1 MIISTLLGWAHDP
14 SSMGRPGGTPGG
26 ARSAMPAAPGLARF
40 ALALAAAFVIAGC
53 GGATPKL
60 PRLAPDAVVLAFGDS
75 LTFGTGT
82 TPDNS
87 YPAALER
94 KIGRKVV
101 AAGIPGEVSA
111 SGLAR
116 LPEVLDAVKPA
127 LLILCHGGNDMLRK
141 LPAKEAAANL
151 RAMVSLARSRGM
163 AVVLLGVPSPGLFL
177 STADHYDEIAKDM
190 KLAYEGKA
198 IASIL
203 SDTAL
208 KADAI
213 HPNAQGYQRLA
224 DAVAEVLKR
233 GGAI

>member
-1 MIISTLLGWAHDP
+1 MQTAAGLTRFLL
-14 SSMGRPGGTPGG
+14 
-26 ARSAMPAAPGLARF
+26 
-40 ALALAAAFVIAGC
+40 ALALVFVIAGC
-53 GGATPKL
+53 GGSTPKL

-87 YPAALER
+87 YPAVLER

-101 AAGIPGEVSA
+101 AAGVPGEVSA

-116 LPEVLDAVKPA
+116 LPQVLDDVKPK

-141 LPAKEAAANL
+141 LSPKDAAANI
-151 RAMVSLARSRGM
+151 RAMVTLARSRGM
-163 AVVLLGVPSPGLFL
+163 EVVLLGVPSPGLFL

-203 SDTAL
+203 SDTSL
-208 KADAI
+208 KADAV

-224 DAVAEVLKR
+224 DAVAEVLKK

>member
-1 MIISTLLGWAHDP
+1 MIILSLWTGPA
-14 SSMGRPGGTPGG
+14 SSVSGSPGVGLHGKRLVACT
-26 ARSAMPAAPGLARF
+26 AALVTRF
-40 ALALAAAFVIAGC
+40 AIMLAVVLVIAGC
-53 GGATPKL
+53 GGSTPKL

-87 YPAALER
+87 YPAALAR
-94 KIGRKVV
+94 KTGLKVV

-111 SGLAR
+111 AGLAR
-116 LPEVLDAVKPA
+116 LPEVLDEVKPK

-141 LPAKEAAANL
+141 LSVKEAAANI

-163 AVVLLGVPSPGLFL
+163 EVVLLGVPSPGLLL
-177 STADHYDEIAKDM
+177 STADHYDEIAKEM
-190 KLAYEGKA
+190 KVAYDGRT

-208 KADAI
+208 KADAV

-224 DAVAEVLKR
+224 DAVAEVLKK

>member
-1 MIISTLLGWAHDP
+1 MIITTRWGRAPAPAST
-14 SSMGRPGGTPGG
+14 GRTGG
-26 ARSAMPAAPGLARF
+26 ARWAIQAAGGFTRFVSAL
-40 ALALAAAFVIAGC
+40 LALSVAFVIAGC
-53 GGATPKL
+53 GGSTPKL

-87 YPAALER
+87 YPAVLER

-101 AAGIPGEVSA
+101 AAGVPGEVSA

-116 LPEVLDAVKPA
+116 LPQVLDDVKPK

-141 LPAKEAAANL
+141 LSPKEAAANI
-151 RAMVSLARSRGM
+151 RAMVTLARSRGM
-163 AVVLLGVPSPGLFL
+163 EVVLLGVPSPGLFL

-203 SDTAL
+203 SDTSL
-208 KADAI
+208 KADSV

-224 DAVAEVLKR
+224 DAVAEVLKK